1 MVSVFIVEFQALM
14 SSDTWT
20 LSSNDT
26 ASTTIKVAELTM
38 AELDWNSEWDIDNKG
53 SGQFTVRPH
62 FAQTSRSG
70 LVMFYPTKPV
80 SSSLS

>member
-14 SSDTWT
+14 SSDTWI

-38 AELDWNSEWDIDNKG
+38 AELE
-53 SGQFTVRPH
+53 Q
-62 FAQTSRSG
+62 
-70 LVMFYPTKPV
+70 
-80 SSSLS
+80 